1 MNASKAANADKSFR
15 VLVMGLPGSG
25 KTTLTEKLREMM
37 PVSTH
42 LNADEIRKEHNDWD
56 FSEEGRLRQAH
67 RMREKADAVGGLV
80 FGDFV
85 CPTPETREAFAPHLI
100 ILLDTIEEGRF
111 EDTNK
116 VFTKPGK
123 PDFTV
128 SGWGYGPAD
137 VYEIAV
143 LITKLRPQGIM
154 IGRFQPFHGG
164 HKALLA
170 KVIEKHGFAS
180 IFVRMVPQ
188 SASNPI
194 GMGQVIEEIRT
205 TLDADPNFLGRY
217 AVMPVPN
224 IAGVYYGRDV
234 GYNVEQI
241 DLGAEIHAISATDIR
256 KERGI
261 DFNRETQE

>member
-25 KTTLTEKLREMM
+25 KTTLTEKLRELL
-37 PVSTH
+37 PASTH
-42 LNADEIRKEHNDWD
+42 LNADEVRKEHDDWD
-56 FSEEGRLRQAH
+56 FSDEGRLRQAH
-67 RMREKADAVGGLV
+67 RMRDKANEVGGLV

-100 ILLDTIEEGRF
+100 VLLDTIPEGRF

-123 PDFTV
+123 ADFTV
-128 SGWGYGPAD
+128 TGWGYGPED
-137 VYEIAV
+137 LYEMALMIS
-143 LITKLRPQGIM
+143 KLRPQGIM
-154 IGRFQPFHGG
+154 IGRFQPFHDG
-164 HKALLA
+164 HKALLGR
-170 KVIEKHGFAS
+170 VIEKHGFAS
-180 IFVRMVPQ
+180 IFVRLVPQ
-188 SASNPI
+188 SAGNPI
-194 GMGQVIEEIRT
+194 PMQQVFEEIRAN
-205 TLDADPNFLGRY
+205 LDSDPAFLGRY
-217 AVMPVPN
+217 AIMAVPN